1 MSSDAS
7 KYVKGMRNKMDMDMD
22 IMEIIDMME
31 ETISKASTVPLTSK
45 IMLDKEELLDYIQE
59 IRLVYPEQLKEAKWV
74 KEERQRILSEAE
86 SRAEAIQK
94 NAEETQMQLIDEHE
108 ITRQAYEKA
117 EAIRDMSERD
127 ARDIKMDTDRYVD
140 EMLGDVEHRL
150 DLLLRKV
157 REDRDEHLNS

>member
-1 MSSDAS
+1 
-7 KYVKGMRNKMDMDMD
+7 MDMDMD

-74 KEERQRILSEAE
+74 KTERQRILAEAE
-86 SRAEAIQK
+86 ERADSIRK
-94 NAEETQMQLIDEHE
+94 SAEEMQEKLIDEHE

-127 ARDIKMDTDRYVD
+127 AKDIKMDTDRYVD
-140 EMLGDVEHRL
+140 EILGDVEHRL

>member
-1 MSSDAS
+1 
-7 KYVKGMRNKMDMDMD
+7 MDMDMD

-31 ETISKASTVPLTSK
+31 ETITKASSVPLTGK

-74 KEERQRILSEAE
+74 KTERQRILDEAE
-86 SRAEAIQK
+86 ERADAVRK
-94 NAEETQMQLIDEHE
+94 SAEEMQEKLVDEHE

-117 EAIRDMSERD
+117 EQIRDMSERD
-127 ARDIKMDTDRYVD
+127 AREIKMDTDKYVD
-140 EMLGDVEHRL
+140 EMLEDVERRL

-157 REDRDEHLNS
+157 RDDREEHLNS

>member
-1 MSSDAS
+1 MLKNINERDVST
-7 KYVKGMRNKMDMDMD
+7 MDMDMD

-31 ETISKASTVPLTSK
+31 ETITKASSVPLTGK

-74 KEERQRILSEAE
+74 KTERQRILDEAE
-86 SRAEAIQK
+86 ERADSIRK
-94 NAEETQMQLIDEHE
+94 SAEEMQEKLIDEHE

-117 EAIRDMSERD
+117 EQIRDMSERD
-127 ARDIKMDTDRYVD
+127 SREIKMDTDRYVD
-140 EMLGDVEHRL
+140 EILEDVERRL

-157 REDRDEHLNS
+157 RDDREEHLNS

>member
-1 MSSDAS
+1 
-7 KYVKGMRNKMDMDMD
+7 MD

-74 KEERQRILSEAE
+74 KTERQRILAEAE
-86 SRAEAIQK
+86 ERAESIK
-94 NAEETQMQLIDEHE
+94 KSAEEMQEKLIDEHE

-127 ARDIKMDTDRYVD
+127 AKDIKMDTDRYVD
-140 EMLGDVEHRL
+140 EILGDVEHRL